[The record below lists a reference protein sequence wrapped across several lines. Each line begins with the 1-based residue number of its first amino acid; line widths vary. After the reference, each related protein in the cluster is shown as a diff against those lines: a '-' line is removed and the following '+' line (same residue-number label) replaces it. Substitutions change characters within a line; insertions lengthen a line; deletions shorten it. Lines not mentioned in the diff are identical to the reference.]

1 MIKRRLCLQ
10 GTTAFLQPFG
20 AYASETVEYSIML
33 YDDNISVWS
42 IFVEKIEFALTGLDV
57 IDN

>member
-10 GTTAFLQPFG
+10 GTAAFWQPFG

-33 YDDNISVWS
+33 YDDNICVWS
-42 IFVEKIEFALTGLDV
+42 IFVKKIEFTLPRLYV